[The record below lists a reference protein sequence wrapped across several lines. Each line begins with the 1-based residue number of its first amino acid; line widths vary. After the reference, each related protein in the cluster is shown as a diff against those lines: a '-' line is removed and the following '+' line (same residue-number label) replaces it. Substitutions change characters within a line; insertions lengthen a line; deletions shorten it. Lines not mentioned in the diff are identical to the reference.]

1 MEKQV
6 ANCGQHS
13 GVQQQVDDL
22 IRWQKAQNGKL
33 DRIEQ
38 RTNTILGGVVVACIM
53 LVANLLVDKC

>member
-6 ANCGQHS
+6 AHCGQHS

-33 DRIEQ
+33 DRIEN
-38 RTNTILGGVVVACIM
+38 RTNTILGGVVVACVM
-53 LVANLLVDKC
+53 LAINLLLGKF